1 MKREDKSVLATDV
14 IPTLTTEPNI
24 KDQTALLFGL
34 RLDFHGDESIQYRLA
49 HSHTFQ
55 DTSKPGESD
64 KERPRKQPRDL
75 PLGILQLDDRFLVV
89 WGLLKDSAIIYSL
102 LTTMFFLAFE
112 EPGQGMFIV
121 DVIVWAFFVVDIP
134 VCFFTAYEDVRGRL
148 VTSRQRIASHYVRS
162 WFLLDLLAI
171 VPLQFADWAEIEYY
185 FRLVRLLK
193 VSSAVN
199 LLDGN
204 GIGMVIPYFM
214 TRVMKLSSFMTL
226 KQKQFTMIF
235 NTLLFMLFL
244 SYSLAC
250 LWFWYSEKTRGLA
263 ANLPGLVSVADK
275 MPGTSSWEKMER
287 SWYFMITTLT
297 SIGYGDFGAYNI
309 CEMMLLMLILLVGVS
324 TYSYIISNF
333 GMLANELNELEGDR
347 VSGFVLWLKQL
358 EAVQGKLH
366 ADFKIDLIRTFT
378 LYDRDDRLKL
388 MANQWWKG
396 KDSDQY
402 VAAEDPYL
410 AALPEELVAEVK
422 SHLFS
427 DVFGLYRGYF
437 GSSGFAQE
445 VSLHFHPRHFLVG
458 ELLLEE
464 GESVSEVLFQLQGHI
479 GVGPRLDDEVS
490 IAVIYE
496 QRCVVGDYAALR
508 GVPSFTNYKAVGNRP
523 VLAAALPALV
533 FVRVLADKYPD
544 LTADMHIQSTQRF
557 NALTEL
563 IRDHFS
569 LTQRRNPTK
578 ILHLDTKYWVPRVEK
593 ILDLHRSN
601 ARKER
606 DFVSPTQRNLLKSK
620 MPKSMEQ
627 VLVQGLSTTLLWRQA
642 MSEAL
647 KSLHTVALHLSSS

>member
-1 MKREDKSVLATDV
+1 MLKQDKSVLATEV
-14 IPTLTTEPNI
+14 IPTLTTEPNV
-24 KDQTALLFGL
+24 KDHTALLLGL
-34 RLDFHGDESIQYRLA
+34 RLDLHGDECIQYRLA
-49 HSHTFQ
+49 HSDTFH
-55 DTSKPGESD
+55 DTGESEG
-64 KERPRKQPRDL
+64 KKPQKQSRDL
-75 PLGILQLDDRFLVV
+75 PMGILHPHNSFLIV
-89 WGLLKDSAIIYSL
+89 WGLFKDSMIIYSL
-102 LTTMFFLAFE
+102 VTTMFFLAFE
-112 EPGQGMFIV
+112 MPGQGMFIV

-134 VCFFTAYEDVRGRL
+134 VSFLSAYEDDKGRL
-148 VTSRQRIASHYVRS
+148 VTNRRRIASHYLRS
-162 WFLLDLLAI
+162 WFLLDLLAV

-193 VSSAVN
+193 VSSALN

-204 GIGMVIPYFM
+204 GIGMIIPFFM
-214 TRVMKLSSFMTL
+214 TRVLKLSSFMTL
-226 KQKQFTMIF
+226 RQKQFTMIF
-235 NTLLFMLFL
+235 NTVLFMLFL
-244 SYSLAC
+244 TYSLAC

-263 ANLPGLVSVADK
+263 ASLPGLVSVADK

-297 SIGYGDFGAYNI
+297 SIGYGDFGAYNV
-309 CEMMLLMLILLVGVS
+309 CEMLLLMLILLVGVS

-366 ADFKIDLIRTFT
+366 ADFKSDLIRTFT

-388 MANQWWKG
+388 MANQWWNST
-396 KDSDQY
+396 DSDQM

-410 AALPEELVAEVK
+410 GALPDELVADVK

-437 GSSGFAQE
+437 GPNGFAQE

-458 ELLLEE
+458 DLLLEE
-464 GESVSEVLFQLQGHI
+464 GKSVSEVLFQLQGHI
-479 GVGPRLDDEVS
+479 GVGPRLDGEVS

-508 GVPSFTNYKAVGNRP
+508 GVPSFTNYKAVGDRP
-523 VLAAALPALV
+523 VLAAALPVLV
-533 FVRVLADKYPD
+533 FVKVLVDKYPD
-544 LTADMHIQSTQRF
+544 LAADLHIQSTQRF
-557 NALTEL
+557 NAITEL

-569 LTQRRNPTK
+569 LVQRRNPTK
-578 ILHLDTKYWVPRVEK
+578 LLHLDTRYWVPSVEK

-606 DFVSPTQRNLLKSK
+606 DFVSSTQRNLLKTKLPESV
-620 MPKSMEQ
+620 ER
-627 VLVQGLSTTLLWRQA
+627 VLCQGLNTTLLWRQA
-642 MSEAL
+642 MNAAL
-647 KSLHTVALHLSSS
+647 KSLHRVALHLSPS